1 MVVPLAD
8 PALQEAGEGEVGV
21 EPSHRLQTS
30 RGAGVVVVGQGLLPQ
45 DSSQPV
51 LTVVAAVV
59 QSC

>member
-1 MVVPLAD
+1 MVVPVAD
-8 PALQEAGEGEVGV
+8 PALQEAGDGEVGV
-21 EPSHRLQTS
+21 EPSHHLQTS
-30 RGAGVVVVGQGLLPQ
+30 WVVGVVVVGQGLLPQ

>member
-1 MVVPLAD
+1 VVVPVAD
-8 PALQEAGEGEVGV
+8 PALQEAGDGEVGV
-21 EPSHRLQTS
+21 EPSHHLQTS
-30 RGAGVVVVGQGLLPQ
+30 WVEGVVVVGQGLLPQ